1 MVSFARPNSPPEPP
15 KGDDPSVQALFEEI
29 DAEVKAEN
37 VKKFFQRY
45 GNIIAIALLAVVLGT
60 AGFNMF
66 GTWLNSQREKE
77 TAVLISLMDRNPGA
91 FTDEELKQVLETLV
105 QLGKKGHSEGV
116 RFASAI
122 TEISILMKKDQKDAA
137 LLRMAELSKTGDFS
151 PMYRE
156 YIQIQSIRLRADSED
171 SQKLLAE
178 LGPMVKEDSPWY
190 FSAAQLTAML
200 EAKTGNTEQAIKRL
214 QVIIDAPEAPL
225 VAREEAGQLL
235 RLYKAM

>member
-1 MVSFARPNSPPEPP
+1 MVTFAKPNPPEPR
-15 KGDDPSVQALFEEI
+15 KEDDPSVQALFEEI

-45 GNIIAIALLAVVLGT
+45 GNAIAAAILVLVLGT
-60 AGFNMF
+60 AGFNVF
-66 GTWLNSQREKE
+66 GSWLNTQREKE
-77 TAVLISLMDRNPGA
+77 TAVLVSLMDRNPAG

-105 QLGKKGHSEGV
+105 HLGKKGHSEGI

-122 TEISILMKKDQKDAA
+122 TEISILMKKEQKEAA
-137 LLRMAELSKTGDFS
+137 LQRMAEISKTGDFS

-156 YIQIQSIRLRADSED
+156 YIQIQSIRLRVDSED
-171 SQKLLAE
+171 SKKLLAE
-178 LGPMVKEDSPWY
+178 LGPMIREESPWY
-190 FSAAQLTAML
+190 YSVAQLTAML

-214 QVIIDAPEAPL
+214 QVIIDAPDAPL